1 MDNFYKL
8 SESNFG
14 KQRSLPFKLMAVL
27 LFLIAQS
34 FSSTAQVNKTVAKD
48 GSGDYTTVQ
57 AAIDAYPVGITSSN
71 PYRITIKNGVY
82 KELISIS
89 SAKTNLQLIG
99 ESVGNVILTY
109 DNYSGKALPGGGNYG
124 TGNSASVTISATD
137 FSAVNITFINSTGD
151 APQAVAVNVA
161 ADRAAFK
168 NCLFLGGQD
177 TLLPNGDG
185 NRQYFLNCYIDGVVD
200 FIFGS
205 SRAVFDYC
213 IIYPKDRADKLAGSY
228 ITAANTKAGQAYGY
242 VFRNCTITENTG
254 VTKYVLGRPWQN
266 DAGTAS
272 KSNNKTVFLNSTM
285 GTSVKT
291 EGWSTWDSGT
301 DVNLITYAEYK
312 TKNFDGS
319 LYDVSGRVSWSKQLN
334 DTEAADY
341 NDTNLFGS
349 WVPTS
354 VFTDGATYAAPLVV
368 SNFKGTRTTTTSTF
382 TWNLSWPMSGVTYEV
397 YRSNDN
403 STFAKVNEQTSV
415 TENVNFTFS
424 EAVPPP
430 GQTYYY
436 YVKAAKSGYATHT
449 SEVYSISSTPTI
461 TSTGSLGGFIQGVG
475 TPSTSQSYVV
485 SGVNLTN
492 NIVIDAPAG
501 YEISSN
507 SGSTW
512 STSLSLAPT
521 SGAVGNTSIYVR
533 LNSGSAG
540 TFSGNITH
548 SSIGATSVTQA
559 VTGTV
564 QSSPLTVSN
573 TLIAW
578 PLTSGNTDN
587 SAVRATGVSVTAPTL
602 KNLVLSNGVTVPAVT
617 DYSAT
622 HGMAYGPAA
631 TGLWTPTPGSSLN
644 RAYYVQFTVTA
655 SATHSLRVDSLIL
668 ANSCYNS
675 ANGKLAVVYSISGF
689 TTDSAN
695 VSGASLNGTSL
706 PGTANGG
713 FSTPIAIPNQTAANS
728 TVYRFALNGS
738 TGITLA
744 SGQTLTVRIY
754 NAVGSSSAGRY
765 VKLKDVSFKGL
776 ATANPLNGEYRSH
789 QTGDWTDLNTWERY
803 DSGTSTWVTPVS
815 AYPVYDNS
823 NGTTIQNGHTIT
835 IASTLANGSGYIR
848 LTKINNGGQLI
859 VNNGASLNIA
869 NDGVSTTT
877 DLQVDGTFTLLGGL
891 FTNGNCT
898 FKINGTFVNSGTNMN
913 FSNTGDSVF
922 VYSGGIYQHN
932 VNSGTTPTNLN
943 FKSGATFNVTGIT
956 TNQTGIFRS
965 TVTYGDIIWDCQ
977 SQANYYAF
985 RANLGSNVL
994 GKFTV
999 KSTGTTYITFLNGAG
1014 TVSFPGGFYQTGGT
1028 VNFRESGTF
1037 AGVLSTAGDF
1047 SVTGGSFKSN
1057 MGTGTS
1063 LTVNLTGTNKTLSY
1077 SESNGSNTNWNVS
1090 GSYTLG
1096 SNLSLPSAGFGLIV
1110 SGTLVAGSNT
1120 LSGSGDFTLAS
1131 AAILSTSSASG
1142 INGNLANSGV
1152 KTLNAG
1158 ANFIFNGSVA
1168 QQTGALLPS
1177 SVSSITI
1184 NNTSNVNLSAST
1196 AVTGSVNFT
1205 NGMFLLGNN
1214 TLTTASVVGSSSSKY
1229 FVTDGTGALKINNVG
1244 VGSTVFPIG
1253 ASINTYNP
1261 VTLNNSGTSDNF
1273 SVRVKGSLDNAPVD
1287 PDKIVNKQWTITE
1300 DVAGESNLA
1309 ASFGWLIADQAS
1321 GFSNSSAISV
1331 INYNGSWNETLASQ
1345 SGGGTLVSPYLASVS
1360 GISNLGAFAIQN
1372 SSALP
1377 LSLVSFK
1384 AKPNTGLANSV
1395 QLTWVT
1401 ANEVNTKS
1409 FVIERSND
1417 GKSFA
1422 EIALVAAR
1430 NQQGTNN
1437 YAFTDV
1443 NALPGTSYYRLRQLD
1458 LDDSFKLS
1466 KVESVEIGGEVSLSV
1481 YPIPASSSLSV
1492 VHPPAVAG
1500 SSIKVFNLSGV
1511 TVLSQTVANG
1521 SVLTSDIN
1529 ISGLAGGYYIIQF
1542 NNGTTNK
1549 ALRFVKQ

>member
-1 MDNFYKL
+1 M
-8 SESNFG
+8 
-14 KQRSLPFKLMAVL
+14 
-27 LFLIAQS
+27 LFLITQAFLS
-34 FSSTAQVNKTVAKD
+34 DAQVTKTVAKD

-57 AAIDAYPVGITSSN
+57 SAIDAYPAGITSSN

-89 SAKTNLQLIG
+89 SGKPYVQLIG

-109 DNYSGKALPGGGNYG
+109 DNYSGKAMPGGGTYG

-137 FSAVNITFINSTGD
+137 FMAMNITFINSTGD
-151 APQAVAVNVA
+151 SPQAVAVNVA

-266 DAGTAS
+266 DAGTTA

-301 DVNLITYAEYK
+301 DVSLITYAEYK

-319 LYDVSGRVSWSKQLN
+319 LYDVSQRVSWSKQLM
-334 DTEAADY
+334 DIEAADY
-341 NDTNLFGS
+341 NDTNLFGT
-349 WVPTS
+349 WVPAS
-354 VFTDGATYAAPLVV
+354 VFPDGATYTSPLVV
-368 SNFKGTRTTTTSTF
+368 SNFKGSRTSTISTF

-403 STFAKVNEQTSV
+403 TAFSKVNEQTSAN
-415 TENVNFTFS
+415 ENVNFTFS
-424 EAVPPP
+424 ESVPPP

-436 YVKAAKSGYATHT
+436 YVKASKSGYTTYT
-449 SEVYSISSTPTI
+449 SDVYSISSTPTI
-461 TSTGSLGGFIQGVG
+461 TVTGSLGSFLQGVG

-492 NIVIDAPAG
+492 NIVIDAPSG
-501 YEISSN
+501 YEVSSN

-512 STSLSLAPT
+512 ATSVSLSPA
-521 SGAVGNTSIYVR
+521 SGSVSNTSIYVR
-533 LNSGSAG
+533 LNSASAG
-540 TFSGNITH
+540 TFSGNISH

-578 PLTSGNTDN
+578 PLTSNNVDN
-587 SAVRATGVSVTAPTL
+587 STVRSTGVSPTTPTL
-602 KNLVLSNGVTVPAVT
+602 RNLVLSNGGTVPAVT
-617 DYSAT
+617 DYTAT
-622 HGMAYGPAA
+622 HGMAYAPAV
-631 TGLWTPTPGSSLN
+631 TGSWTPTPGSNLN

-675 ANGKLAVVYSISGF
+675 ANGKLAIVYSTSGF

-695 VSGASLNGTSL
+695 VSNAFLNGTSL
-706 PGTANGG
+706 PNTANGG
-713 FSTPIAIPNQTAANS
+713 FTTPIAIPNLTSGNT
-728 TVYRFALNGS
+728 TVYRFALNGA

-754 NAVGSSSAGRY
+754 NAVGSSSTGRY
-765 VKLKDVSFKGL
+765 VKLKDVFFKGL
-776 ATANPLNGEYRSH
+776 ATANPSDGEYRSH

-803 DSGTSTWVTPVS
+803 DGTTSTWVTP
-815 AYPVYDNS
+815 AATYPVYNNS

-835 IASTLANGSGYIR
+835 VSSTLANGSGYIR
-848 LTKINNGGQLI
+848 LTKINTGGQVI
-859 VNNGASLNIA
+859 VNSGANLSIA
-869 NDGVSTTT
+869 NDAVTTT
-877 DLQVDGTFTLLGGL
+877 ADLQVDGTLTLLGGL

-898 FKINGTFVNSGTNMN
+898 FKINGTFVNSGTGMN

-932 VNSGTTPTNLN
+932 VNSSSTPTNFN

-956 TNQTGIFRS
+956 TNQTGIFKAG
-965 TVTYGDIIWDCQ
+965 VTYGDIIWDCQ

-985 RANLGSNVL
+985 RANLASNVL

-999 KSTGTTYITFLNGAG
+999 KSTGTTYITFLNAAG

-1037 AGVLSTAGDF
+1037 SGILSTAGDF

-1057 MGTGTS
+1057 MGAGTS
-1063 LTVNLTGTNKTLSY
+1063 LTVNLTGTNKTLNY
-1077 SESNGSNTNWNVS
+1077 SEANALNTNWNVA
-1090 GSYTLG
+1090 GTYILG
-1096 SNLSLPSAGFGLIV
+1096 TNLSLPSAGYGLTV
-1110 SGTLVAGSNT
+1110 NGTLTAGSNT
-1120 LSGSGDFTLAS
+1120 VSGSGDFTLAA
-1131 AAILSTSSASG
+1131 AAIFSTTSPSG
-1142 INGNLANSGV
+1142 INGNITNTGT

-1158 ANFIFNGSVA
+1158 ANFIFNGSSA

-1184 NNTSNVNLSAST
+1184 NNSSNVSLNTSAT
-1196 AVTGSVNFT
+1196 VTGSVNFS
-1205 NGMFLLGNN
+1205 NGMLLLGNN
-1214 TLTTASVVGSSSSKY
+1214 VLSTTSVVGSSSSKY
-1229 FVTDGTGALKINNVG
+1229 FVTNGTGALKISNVG

-1253 ASINTYNP
+1253 SSITSYNP

-1273 SVRVKGSLDNAPVD
+1273 AISVKESLDNAPVD
-1287 PDKIVNKQWTITE
+1287 PAKIVNKQWTITE
-1300 DVAGESNLA
+1300 DVAGGSNLA
-1309 ASFGWLIADQAS
+1309 ASFGWISADQAS
-1321 GFSNSSAISV
+1321 GFNSASAIAL
-1331 INYNGSWNETLASQ
+1331 INFNNGSWAETLATQ
-1345 SGGGTLVSPYLASVS
+1345 SGAGTLVSPYLASVS
-1360 GISNLGAFAIQN
+1360 NISNLGAFAIQN

-1377 LSLVSFK
+1377 LNLVSFK
-1384 AKPNTGLANSV
+1384 AKLGDGVAKSV
-1395 QLTWVT
+1395 QLNWVT
-1401 ANEVNTKS
+1401 TSEVNTKA

-1417 GKSFA
+1417 GKSFVK
-1422 EIALVAAR
+1422 IGLVAAKDL
-1430 NQQGTNN
+1430 GGANN
-1437 YAFTDV
+1437 YAYTDA
-1443 NALPGTSYYRLRQLD
+1443 NPLPGTSYYRLRQLD
-1458 LDDSFKLS
+1458 LDGSSSLS
-1466 KVESVEIGGEVSLSV
+1466 KIEVVENAGEIVIAA
-1481 YPIPASSSLSV
+1481 YPVPASLSLSV
-1492 VHPPAVAG
+1492 VHPAATG
-1500 SSIKVFNLSGV
+1500 ASIKIFNLSGV
-1511 TVLSQTVANG
+1511 ALLTKQVENG
-1521 SVLTSDIN
+1521 SALTSDID
-1529 ISGLAGGYYIIQF
+1529 ISGLTGGYYIIQF
-1542 NNGTTNK
+1542 NNGTTSK
-1549 ALRFVKQ
+1549 SLRFVKQ